1 MSARIQRHESWRER
15 LLSLATVTATTALI
29 WIWASGQTRQTA
41 EANCRIHFIA
51 ASTDTQRVGPE
62 EPISVRIQFSGS
74 SSAVEAAVNA
84 VNGRVFDLP
93 VGTLGI
99 PADAGGHEVA
109 LAEVIAAMSA
119 IEESGASVR
128 SVQPPIAN
136 LAVESIMRR
145 EARLVV
151 RPAQSGALTRARCDT
166 ATVAVWLPSAL
177 ADKLPEALVA
187 VAAAPHSAMAEIDV
201 SVQLPPEV
209 AAIVGR
215 VRIEPATVR
224 LRAGEP

>member
-151 RPAQSGALTRARCDT
+151 RPAQSGALTRVRCDT

-187 VAAAPHSAMAEIDV
+187 EAAAPHTSMAEIDV